1 MEKIP
6 DHAWMAQAEVF
17 RALGHH
23 TRLRIIRYLEHGER
37 GVSEIVEAVGGEQ
50 SNVSR
55 HLALLKHARLVK
67 NRKEGL
73 RVFYRVCCPELTA
86 AVCAVVAHLPCLP
99 DNGAHDDADVMLAKE
114 GRSRTEERE
123 SIGVVDEVMA
133 E

>member
-1 MEKIP
+1 MDKMP

-55 HLALLKHARLVK
+55 HLALLKHANLVTS
-67 NRKEGL
+67 RKEGL
-73 RVFYRVCCPELTA
+73 RVFYRVCCPELTS
-86 AVCAVVAHLPCLP
+86 AVVAVVAHLPCLI
-99 DNGAHDDADVMLAKE
+99 GGESGERCE
-114 GRSRTEERE
+114 G
-123 SIGVVDEVMA
+123 GMMDEVPRDAGLSDEA
-133 E
+133 ELIDEVYIE